1 MSGTIGVDAG
11 TSTTVVAILGED
23 GKPVVFVGKK
33 NSPLF
38 PSIVGYL
45 EDGTPV
51 FEDRAFELEVFDH
64 RRVVRGAKREIG
76 SMRSINVISKKV
88 DPETVQADL
97 VKHIMTE
104 LFSQKGFEDWTFD
117 NTRVFLAYPVDFSIE
132 MKDVYRKGMCSAG
145 INVDDR
151 DMHDEALAAI
161 TTVAFESGEDLTG
174 KTIMVLDVG
183 GGTTEVCVATVR
195 KSSDSVIKLAIRASD
210 GNKMLGGTDYDFQ
223 VRQAVVE
230 QAASQMGITPKKVD
244 TNRKNKR
251 LTNVAS
257 ENYKIRLGHE
267 DVTDDLFLEGA
278 APVRIEIK
286 KSWFE
291 ENTRFLSQA
300 VVKVVDSALQMA
312 FNDHPDNLSKLGIDP
327 IHSDEDIDRI
337 VFIGGGSKVPS
348 IREELIKAHPSF
360 ADKIDTSV
368 DPQTAVAKG
377 LCYLAQ
383 LSMKE
388 TLDESSGTLIVNRC
402 RDSYGIGARHPEED
416 YKLYCHMHLYKG
428 DVIPSHVT
436 RVYALPEDFA
446 GYVDAIVFT
455 VVDADREHPVV
466 DPNFGCNLLSRVR
479 VHLPNCKP
487 NDEVLVDLE
496 ILPSGLLRVT
506 ATARGETFVSDPIE
520 YEADA

>member
-51 FEDRAFELEVFDH
+51 FEDRAFELEVLDH

-132 MKDVYRKGMCSAG
+132 MKDVYRKGMCAAG

-230 QAASQMGITPKKVD
+230 QAASQMGITPNKVD

-278 APVRIEIK
+278 TPVRIEIK

-312 FNDHPDNLSKLGIDP
+312 FNDHPDNLLKLGIDP

-402 RDSYGIGARHPEED
+402 RDSYGIGARHPLQGRCD
-416 YKLYCHMHLYKG
+416 TLACYQS
-428 DVIPSHVT
+428 VRPS
-436 RVYALPEDFA
+436 RGF
-446 GYVDAIVFT
+446 
-455 VVDADREHPVV
+455 R
-466 DPNFGCNLLSRVR
+466 RVR
-479 VHLPNCKP
+479 GCHS
-487 NDEVLVDLE
+487 
-496 ILPSGLLRVT
+496 IHS
-506 ATARGETFVSDPIE
+506 RGC
-520 YEADA
+520 

>member
-132 MKDVYRKGMCSAG
+132 MKDVYRKGMCAAG

-230 QAASQMGITPKKVD
+230 QAASQMGITPNKVD

-251 LTNVAS
+251 LSTVS
-257 ENYKIRLGHE
+257 SLI
-267 DVTDDLFLEGA
+267 
-278 APVRIEIK
+278 VRISQSIMPSWRKRK
-286 KSWFE
+286 KYLC
-291 ENTRFLSQA
+291 FLQIL
-300 VVKVVDSALQMA
+300 VGVTLAL
-312 FNDHPDNLSKLGIDP
+312 
-327 IHSDEDIDRI
+327 
-337 VFIGGGSKVPS
+337 GG
-348 IREELIKAHPSF
+348 LY
-360 ADKIDTSV
+360 T
-368 DPQTAVAKG
+368 
-377 LCYLAQ
+377 
-383 LSMKE
+383 
-388 TLDESSGTLIVNRC
+388 NRC
-402 RDSYGIGARHPEED
+402 
-416 YKLYCHMHLYKG
+416 
-428 DVIPSHVT
+428 
-436 RVYALPEDFA
+436 
-446 GYVDAIVFT
+446 
-455 VVDADREHPVV
+455 
-466 DPNFGCNLLSRVR
+466 
-479 VHLPNCKP
+479 
-487 NDEVLVDLE
+487 
-496 ILPSGLLRVT
+496 LR
-506 ATARGETFVSDPIE
+506 I
-520 YEADA
+520 